1 MDISKRK
8 LSAIAALALFTY
20 IFLTAEFR
28 FDIRIG
34 LLAGA
39 GSVVVAQGLILGAS
53 VIGFVGAAPLA
64 RRLGPS
70 APRYGTIVAA
80 AVAAVG
86 VVGIEIAPAA
96 NTLQAIGCVSFL
108 ALGALGVAA
117 HLAFARAFEG
127 DPRLANGAG
136 ASYAGGILLQFAT
149 NLVVPTGAIEALVLL
164 IATAA
169 LTACTARE
177 TVEDDPMA
185 TDSTAWPGNVAAP
198 LVDSATRPQP
208 LGRALWTVALIV
220 ILACMFST
228 LDNVVTLSN
237 AHGTIAV
244 QTWPRLFLAASGLVA
259 GLLFDLAERRYMGLI
274 MFGITVLSTISVL
287 AVEAGASP
295 NLGLI
300 VFYLGSGFFV
310 TFFTSAF
317 CELALRM
324 RTPGLWAGMG
334 RAANNACAFTTA
346 GISSALVTSN
356 NVPVIMICTVIMLAT
371 ASVAFVAAGLFRLPQ
386 SAEEREHIARG
397 EQALAQPS
405 VEE

>member
-8 LSAIAALALFTY
+8 LRTITALALFTY

-34 LLAGA
+34 TLAGA

-53 VIGFVGAAPLA
+53 VIGFVGTAPLA

-70 APRYGTIVAA
+70 TPRYGAIVAA
-80 AVAAVG
+80 TVTAVG
-86 VVGIEIAPAA
+86 VVGIETTPTA
-96 NTLQAIGCVSFL
+96 NTLQAIGCLTFL
-108 ALGALGVAA
+108 ALGVLGAA
-117 HLAFARAFEG
+117 AYLAFARAFEG
-127 DPRLANGAG
+127 DPCLATGDG
-136 ASYAGGILLQFAT
+136 TSYAGGILLQFAT
-149 NLVVPTGAIEALVLL
+149 NLVVAAGAIEALVLL
-164 IATAA
+164 IATVA
-169 LTACTARE
+169 LAACTVRDSEKGARD
-177 TVEDDPMA
+177 TIA
-185 TDSTAWPGNVAAP
+185 TTAPSNNPAAQ
-198 LVDSATRPQP
+198 PQP

-244 QTWPRLFLAASGLVA
+244 QTWPRLFLAASGLIA